1 MSHLSNEGYSI
12 WLSELKR
19 KPKNPERVTST
30 NDGSLSSERV

>member
-19 KPKNPERVTST
+19 KPKNPERVTHPPT
-30 NDGSLSSERV
+30 MDL